1 MGSILPICI
10 YRCYLYLNGERPLRN
25 EFKVKLVATDTKVT
39 IKWFVYDGND
49 KIRHNSTMRGNWGW
63 DAECSCGW
71 MTRTGGASKPF
82 VQFEVDYHKRFDHN
96 YEWQMSY
103 SYSDYTKAGA

>member
-1 MGSILPICI
+1 M
-10 YRCYLYLNGERPLRN
+10 
-25 EFKVKLVATDTKVT
+25 KLVATDTKVT

-96 YEWQMSY
+96 YKMQSSY
-103 SYSDYTKAGA
+103 NYNDHTKAGA

>member
-1 MGSILPICI
+1 M
-10 YRCYLYLNGERPLRN
+10 
-25 EFKVKLVATDTKVT
+25 KLVATDTKVT
-39 IKWFVYDGND
+39 VKWFVYDGND

-96 YEWQMSY
+96 YEWQMGEIDY
-103 SYSDYTKAGA
+103 SKVSTEKAGA